1 MRNGPPERQPF
12 RGTLARINHSCHG
25 TLHELGCRIYETEGE
40 GWWCTVSL
48 SGVSMSGIRN
58 SQDQSEMNE
67 IAVLL
72 LDILRT
78 APPFRIAG
86 VGVEVESF
94 REFSELDQ
102 DLIDLDFNG
111 VVISEAIWRNLG
123 LPSVFVPF
131 SEGFRWKP
139 FTHVY

>member
-1 MRNGPPERQPF
+1 
-12 RGTLARINHSCHG
+12 
-25 TLHELGCRIYETEGE
+25 
-40 GWWCTVSL
+40 
-48 SGVSMSGIRN
+48 
-58 SQDQSEMNE
+58 MNE

-78 APPFRIAG
+78 APPFRFAG